1 MRVLLSIKPEFVEK
15 IFSGEKRYEFRRAIF
30 KRPRVNIV
38 VVYASTPIQKVVGE
52 FTISEILCDNVNSLW
67 LRTRRQSGITK
78 DLFFKYFENK
88 NHGFAI
94 GISCV
99 RKYRSPLSLRKDFR
113 MLPPQS
119 YAYLS

>member
-1 MRVLLSIKPEFVEK
+1 MKVLLSIKPEFVEK

-30 KRPRVNIV
+30 KKPQVSIV

-52 FTISEILCDNVNSLW
+52 FTISEILYDNVNSLW

-78 DLFFKYFENK
+78 DLFLKYFENK

-94 GISCV
+94 GISRV
-99 RKYRSPLSLRKDFR
+99 RRYRSPLSLRKDFR